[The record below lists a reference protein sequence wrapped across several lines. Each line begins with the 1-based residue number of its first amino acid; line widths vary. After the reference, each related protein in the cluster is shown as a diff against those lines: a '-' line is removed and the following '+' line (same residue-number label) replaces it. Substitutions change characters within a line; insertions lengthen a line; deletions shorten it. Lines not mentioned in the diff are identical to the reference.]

1 MAPPRTRCARS
12 VGSTCVIS
20 ASESSTRSFVET
32 ATSAVSNTLQDRHD
46 GPAFAREH
54 AGGYP
59 MRLRFYAAG
68 ICASAFLLLR
78 VTPVAAQTNN
88 TIYACINGQ
97 GSARLVGANEQCKP
111 SETRVAWNVVGPTG
125 PVGPAGPAGLQGT
138 KGDTGAAGPQGSQGA
153 KGDTGAVGAQGSQG
167 PVGSQGAKGD
177 TGAVGPQG
185 SQGAKGDTGAVGAQ
199 GSQGAKG
206 DTGAVGS
213 QGHQGDGFTFRGVYD
228 ANQTYAPYDV
238 IVFGGSAYLAIAPTS
253 GAPDVDPSWTL
264 FVAKGDTGPTG
275 ATGATGAIGPLGPL
289 GPRGPKGDTGSTGSQ
304 GPQGPAGANGN
315 SVSVAPAPAINCPGG
330 GAAITDAFLHTRYVC
345 DGRTGLQGP
354 QGAPGPTGPAGTTVV
369 TAQTWINPVIF
380 SAPVL

>member
-88 TIYACINGQ
+88 SIYACINGQ

-111 SETRVAWNVVGPTG
+111 SETRVSWSFTGPVGPT
-125 PVGPAGPAGLQGT
+125 GPAGPAG
-138 KGDTGAAGPQGSQGA
+138 
-153 KGDTGAVGAQGSQG
+153 AQG
-167 PVGSQGAKGD
+167 PQGAKGD

-185 SQGAKGDTGAVGAQ
+185 SQGPQGATGDTGATGAQ
-199 GSQGAKG
+199 GAQGEQGPA
-206 DTGAVGS
+206 GS
-213 QGHQGDGFTFRGVYD
+213 QGHQGDG
-228 ANQTYAPYDV
+228 
-238 IVFGGSAYLAIAPTS
+238 
-253 GAPDVDPSWTL
+253 
-264 FVAKGDTGPTG
+264 
-275 ATGATGAIGPLGPL
+275 
-289 GPRGPKGDTGSTGSQ
+289 
-304 GPQGPAGANGN
+304 
-315 SVSVAPAPAINCPGG
+315 
-330 GAAITDAFLHTRYVC
+330 
-345 DGRTGLQGP
+345 
-354 QGAPGPTGPAGTTVV
+354 
-369 TAQTWINPVIF
+369 
-380 SAPVL
+380 